1 MSPYPIPCALMRM
14 VAISWTWLCLCEQ
27 AELSLPVLWHPCKLP
42 FLQIPFVQP
51 GAHLSIEGWQGR
63 GWTLLTSFHLHNPPP
78 PAALQPRIPGG
89 NRWLCQL
96 VAFRHPS
103 HPPAPAWSAQ
113 WCLHQLRMTQGRGVG
128 DRDRSP
134 SLPALPTTLA
144 AVPKWLCQDCL
155 EGSAG

>member
-63 GWTLLTSFHLHNPPP
+63 GWTLLTSLHLHNPPP
-78 PAALQPRIPGG
+78 QLPCSPGSLVGTGGFANWLPLGIPAT
-89 NRWLCQL
+89 
-96 VAFRHPS
+96 
-103 HPPAPAWSAQ
+103 
-113 WCLHQLRMTQGRGVG
+113 HQLLPGALSGV
-128 DRDRSP
+128 SI
-134 SLPALPTTLA
+134 S
-144 AVPKWLCQDCL
+144 
-155 EGSAG
+155 